1 MARGTLEVLFVVVGD
16 VEDIEGF
23 MAEATKTFDAHRLEI
38 TDTTVFPV
46 LPDDDQEG

>member
-1 MARGTLEVLFVVVGD
+1 MARGTLEVLFVVAGE

-23 MAEATKTFDAHRLEI
+23 MAEARKTFDACRLEI
-38 TDTTVFPV
+38 MDATVFPV